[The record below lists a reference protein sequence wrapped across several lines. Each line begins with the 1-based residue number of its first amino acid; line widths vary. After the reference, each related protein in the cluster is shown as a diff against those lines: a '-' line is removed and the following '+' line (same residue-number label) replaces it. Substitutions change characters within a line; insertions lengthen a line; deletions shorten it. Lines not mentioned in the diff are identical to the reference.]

1 VSFNQIE
8 ASLNNIKENVRR
20 ACLESGRDSSKV
32 KVLAVSKGQ
41 TVGAI
46 REAYRLGHKDFG
58 ENYLQ
63 EAKEKFDHVSM
74 ANWHFIGGIQS
85 NKTKEIAENFDWVH
99 SVDSEKLAKRLSE
112 HRDPKKGK
120 LKIFLQVNTSEE
132 FQKRGVSPD
141 KVYELAERISVFS
154 NISLVGL
161 MTIPAQSHDENSTT
175 RCFKN
180 LRKISEQLNSH
191 LGLRENLHLS
201 MGMSK
206 DYVSAIKEGSNWVR
220 LGTLIFGGRDKH
232 Q

>member
-1 VSFNQIE
+1 MSFDQIE
-8 ASLNNIKENVRR
+8 ASLNNIKKNVRR
-20 ACLESGRDSSKV
+20 ACVESGRDSSKV

-85 NKTKEIAENFDWVH
+85 NKTKEIAKNFDWVH

-120 LKIFLQVNTSEE
+120 LKIFLQVNTVTSSCKIKLTSMSE
-132 FQKRGVSPD
+132 
-141 KVYELAERISVFS
+141 
-154 NISLVGL
+154 
-161 MTIPAQSHDENSTT
+161 
-175 RCFKN
+175 
-180 LRKISEQLNSH
+180 
-191 LGLRENLHLS
+191 ENLH
-201 MGMSK
+201 
-206 DYVSAIKEGSNWVR
+206 R
-220 LGTLIFGGRDKH
+220 LLVQLLDVDKTKLFWMR
-232 Q
+232 